1 MLTDSR
7 VVIHEWVQLLS
18 AIGKRTNNLP
28 LLNILNKSVSEA
40 LYISFHITITITNTT
55 NISHYYSTTILQPGQ
70 PAPPQLRME
79 DFVAAVLLP
88 TCPCLWQL
96 AHSDYE
102 VARILFNGI
111 TCAASIPLL

>member
-40 LYISFHITITITNTT
+40 LYISFNITITIANTT
-55 NISHYYSTTILQPGQ
+55 NITTI
-70 PAPPQLRME
+70 A
-79 DFVAAVLLP
+79 LP
-88 TCPCLWQL
+88 FYSQDKLHHP
-96 AHSDYE
+96 S
-102 VARILFNGI
+102 
-111 TCAASIPLL
+111 